1 MIFVI
6 PDGIGD
12 ADTDIP
18 HLRFLGTSHPAAE
31 CPPFLRML
39 DLRHIRL
46 LTAQVEGQLQHGG
59 KGLPVFL
66 PTANVTIVPLSHE
79 QIVHLI
85 HTVHSVQQRSF
96 AKGQRDHFRLIA
108 ALQEHGKLEI
118 HVSAEE
124 VVIQVRDEALHRMTF
139 VGQPRRFNVHRPFR
153 EMVQAVRRQVARE
166 GLTDQRL
173 IDFRGKPVYPFAG
186 PP

>member
-1 MIFVI
+1 MVFVI

-18 HLRFLGTSHPAAE
+18 HLWFLGASHPAAE

-46 LTAQVEGQLQHGG
+46 LTAQVEEQLQHGG

-79 QIVHLI
+79 QIIHLI

-96 AKGQRDHFRLIA
+96 SEGQRDHFRLIRHSTEQA
-108 ALQEHGKLEI
+108 HLQTG
-118 HVSAEE
+118 
-124 VVIQVRDEALHRMTF
+124 
-139 VGQPRRFNVHRPFR
+139 
-153 EMVQAVRRQVARE
+153 
-166 GLTDQRL
+166 
-173 IDFRGKPVYPFAG
+173 
-186 PP
+186 